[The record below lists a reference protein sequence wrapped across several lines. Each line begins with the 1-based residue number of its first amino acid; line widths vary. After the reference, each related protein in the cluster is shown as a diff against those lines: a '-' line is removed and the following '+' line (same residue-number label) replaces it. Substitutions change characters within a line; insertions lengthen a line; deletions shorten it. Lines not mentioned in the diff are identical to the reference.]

1 MKPLH
6 MFAKTFFVNT
16 IKKKK
21 AIRHVTSYLGN
32 SCDSSESNDFE
43 NSSDSDEEYIFFSTC
58 TVTI

>member
-1 MKPLH
+1 

-16 IKKKK
+16 MKKKK